1 MCVSGVVDEK
11 KDHAKRL
18 CKAAKE
24 MLAYLKKTNIQRSK
38 LRMATWEAR
47 IGIHTGPV
55 ICGVV
60 GEDKF
65 TFDIWGDT
73 VNTAS
78 LMEQNSKPGKINISE
93 TTHFHIQKYVGSS
106 ERGEILTTKK
116 GPLKMYF
123 LDL

>member
-11 KDHAKRL
+11 KDHVNRL
-18 CKAAKE
+18 CNAAKE
-24 MLAYLKKTNIQRSK
+24 MLTYLKKTNVQRSK
-38 LRMATWEAR
+38 LRMPTWEAR
-47 IGIHTGPV
+47 FGIHTGPV

-78 LMEQNSKPGKINISE
+78 LMEQKFRAG
-93 TTHFHIQKYVGSS
+93 
-106 ERGEILTTKK
+106 
-116 GPLKMYF
+116 
-123 LDL
+123 